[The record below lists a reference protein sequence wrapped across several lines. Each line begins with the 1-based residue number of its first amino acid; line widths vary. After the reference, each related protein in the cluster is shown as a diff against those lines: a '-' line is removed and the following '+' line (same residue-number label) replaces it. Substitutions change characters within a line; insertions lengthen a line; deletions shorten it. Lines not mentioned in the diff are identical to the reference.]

1 LKDATKPPAKKK
13 ASSKTTLK
21 NTAQPRKITPQSK
34 TVDAS
39 VQKLQAP
46 ASLSSPVD
54 TTPFPY
60 HLKWHE
66 AGIDFELH
74 SSDARFMSQQAWKV
88 QQALAGLLPLKQS
101 SYTPAI
107 KASSEPLPQA
117 VPVAQPV
124 PAPQPTQEAPPPPAT
139 FQRQVPQSP
148 INTPNTTVSGD
159 LDLDQF
165 KAWVEASTIKHNAQ
179 DEVAQQLFP
188 NLRAYSPASNQM
200 SPTPKHAVSPVQ
212 EAPLPSAVETL
223 IQQTQQ
229 AFQAPPP
236 MASVNTVQQQPEE
249 PLVFSTLLNDFQASP
264 ASKNEAS
271 TPDFK
276 GYLSQARFNDITEVL
291 LLAGEYLRTHQHQS
305 TFGSSQLKHLVASA
319 DAGHLNHAV
328 LERALAQ
335 RYIEVV
341 PDLTGNATS
350 MEYRLTQVGKT
361 YVQQLKG

>member
-1 LKDATKPPAKKK
+1 LKDAIKPPAKKK
-13 ASSKTTLK
+13 ASPKTTLK
-21 NTAQPRKITPQSK
+21 NTSPTRKVTPKSK
-34 TVDAS
+34 TVDAF
-39 VQKLQAP
+39 VETLQAP
-46 ASLSSPVD
+46 VRLSSPMD

-60 HLKWHE
+60 HLKWQE

-88 QQALAGLLPLKQS
+88 QQALAGLLPLKKTP
-101 SYTPAI
+101 YTPAI
-107 KASSEPLPQA
+107 NASSESLP
-117 VPVAQPV
+117 VH
-124 PAPQPTQEAPPPPAT
+124 APQPQQEAPPSPAM
-139 FQRQVPQSP
+139 FQSQVPQSS
-148 INTPNTTVSGD
+148 INTPSTSLSGD

-165 KAWVEASTIKHNAQ
+165 KAWVEASAVKHQAQ

-188 NLRAYSPASNQM
+188 NLKAYAPSTNTTRTSQVDAT
-200 SPTPKHAVSPVQ
+200 PT
-212 EAPLPSAVETL
+212 AVETL

-229 AFQAPPP
+229 AFQAPIRTMEHRQSLPE
-236 MASVNTVQQQPEE
+236 PEE
-249 PLVFSTLLNDFQASP
+249 RPIFSTLLNDFQTSFSA
-264 ASKNEAS
+264 KNEAS
-271 TPDFK
+271 IPDFK

-291 LLAGEYLRTHQHQS
+291 LLAGEYLRTQQHQS
-305 TFGSSQLKHLVASA
+305 TFGSSQLKHLVELA

>member
-1 LKDATKPPAKKK
+1 MKDATKPPAKKK
-13 ASSKTTLK
+13 ASPKTTLK
-21 NTAQPRKITPQSK
+21 NTVQPRKVTPKSK

-39 VQKLQAP
+39 VQTPQAP
-46 ASLSSPVD
+46 VRLSSPVD

-88 QQALAGLLPLKQS
+88 QQALAGLIPLKKS
-101 SYTPAI
+101 SYTPAV
-107 KASSEPLPQA
+107 KASNEPLALPL
-117 VPVAQPV
+117 PV
-124 PAPQPTQEAPPPPAT
+124 PTPQPQQEAPPPPAT
-139 FQRQVPQSP
+139 FQRPIPQNAQ
-148 INTPNTTVSGD
+148 NTSLSGD
-159 LDLDQF
+159 LDLEQF
-165 KAWVEASTIKHNAQ
+165 KAWVEASAVKHQAQ

-188 NLRAYSPASNQM
+188 NLKAYAPATNNSNP
-200 SPTPKHAVSPVQ
+200 PTVPTQVDATPT
-212 EAPLPSAVETL
+212 AVETL
-223 IQQTQQ
+223 IKQTQQ

-236 MASVNTVQQQPEE
+236 VENRQQVQDQPEPKE
-249 PLVFSTLLNDFQASP
+249 RPIFSALLNDFQASP
-264 ASKNEAS
+264 TAKNEAS
-271 TPDFK
+271 APDFK

-305 TFGSSQLKHLVASA
+305 TFGSSQLKHLVESA